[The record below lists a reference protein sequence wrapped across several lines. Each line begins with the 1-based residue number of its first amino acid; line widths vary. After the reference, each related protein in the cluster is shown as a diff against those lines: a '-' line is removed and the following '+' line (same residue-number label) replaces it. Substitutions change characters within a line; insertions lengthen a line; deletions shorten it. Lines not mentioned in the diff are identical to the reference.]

1 MGSISGLM
9 DYKGFISVSLYLL
22 FPICADNYT

>member
-1 MGSISGLM
+1 MGSISGLK

-22 FPICADNYT
+22 SPICADNYT